1 MFWLVRRFLGQP
13 NQSSQ
18 KEREIGKGRGFSRP
32 KEIKKPWGKKERS
45 LIAGI
50 LGLTLILSGLSWL
63 SGYTPPFSLENF
75 KSKLEAPKTIKIEK
89 DGAISTPEPL
99 NQIKNFLVTKIVDG
113 DTVVIEGGISVRLIG
128 IDAPERGDCFF
139 EQSKNELE
147 EQILGKEIGFEKDVS
162 ETDKYGRLL
171 RYLWFGDPPAGGL
184 VNEELVRDGFAT
196 VSTFPPDVKYQERF
210 LAAQQEAR
218 ENKRG
223 LWAPEVCK
231 AASGEDTGS
240 PVLGVS
246 QDRDCS
252 DFKTQEEAQQFFLS
266 QGGPQKDPHRL
277 DRDGDGVACES
288 LP

>member
-1 MFWLVRRFLGQP
+1 MFWLVRRFLGQLD
-13 NQSSQ
+13 QSPQ
-18 KEREIGKGRGFSRP
+18 KEREIGKGRIFSRP

-63 SGYTPPFSLENF
+63 SGYTHPFSLENF

-89 DGAISTPEPL
+89 DGVISTPEPL
-99 NQIKNFLVTKIVDG
+99 NQTENFLVTKVVDG
-113 DTVVIEGGISVRLIG
+113 DTVVIGGGITVRLIG
-128 IDAPERGDCFF
+128 IDAPERGNCFF

-147 EQILGKEIGFEKDVS
+147 EQILGKEIGLEKDVS

-171 RYLWFGDPPAGGL
+171 RYIWVGDSM
-184 VNEELVRDGFAT
+184 VNEELVRNGVAT
-196 VSTFPPDVKYQERF
+196 VSTFPPDVKYQEKF
-210 LAAQQEAR
+210 LASQQEAR

-231 AASGEDTGS
+231 AASGEDMGS
-240 PVLGVS
+240 PVLGAS

-252 DFKTQEEAQQFFLS
+252 DFKTQEEAQKFFIS

-277 DRDGDGVACES
+277 DRDGDGVACEN